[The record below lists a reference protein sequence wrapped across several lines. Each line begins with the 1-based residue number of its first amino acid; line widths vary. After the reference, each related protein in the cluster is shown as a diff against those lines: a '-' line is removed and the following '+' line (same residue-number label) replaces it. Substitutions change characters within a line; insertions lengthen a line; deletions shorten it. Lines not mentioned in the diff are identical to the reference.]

1 MRSRLVA
8 WTIAIIAGFLWCSAA
23 RAQSSSKSAGANVGG
38 DHDLSGVWLMDE
50 DRYHQ
55 DPRLYGGPSKV
66 VPPLTPWGKE
76 QFDAAMPGSKAG
88 TGDSDN
94 DPILHCDPIGFP
106 RIMGPGP
113 FEIVQLPGKIVMLFE
128 DQLARRQIW
137 TDGRSLPKD
146 PDPTWYGYSVG
157 KWQGDTLVV
166 DTVGLNDR
174 SWMDGGGHPH
184 SDLVHVV
191 ERFRRPNHDTLEL
204 SFTIDDPKAYTK
216 PWVSTEPKVYKLRP
230 KLELLESPCVPEDEE
245 SFLKTVREPAAPKSS
260 K

>member
-1 MRSRLVA
+1 MQSSLWFGA
-8 WTIAIIAGFLWCSAA
+8 TACIAVLLGCSPA
-23 RAQSSSKSAGANVGG
+23 RAQSSLKPDTAKVGG
-38 DHDLSGVWLMDE
+38 EHDLSGVWLMDE

-55 DPRLYGGPSKV
+55 DPRLYGGPAKV
-66 VPPLTPWGKE
+66 VPPLTEWGK
-76 QFDAAMPGSKAG
+76 QQYDAATPGSKVG

-113 FEIVQLPGKIVMLFE
+113 FEIVQLPGRIVILFE

-137 TDGRSLPKD
+137 TDGRAVPKD
-146 PDPTWYGYSVG
+146 PDLTWYGYSVG
-157 KWQGDTLVV
+157 KWEGDTLVV

-174 SWMDGGGHPH
+174 SWLDGGGHPH
-184 SDLVHVV
+184 SDVMHVT

-204 SFTIDDPKAYTK
+204 TLRVDDLKAYTK
-216 PWVSTEPKVYKLRP
+216 PWVGDEAKIYKLRP

-245 SFLKTVREPAAPKSS
+245 SFLKAVREPAATKSG